1 MNEIVATVSYEL
13 ANARRERP
21 RRRKVE
27 TRRAWDPRGQR
38 RLDRAGEGGRPSVPR
53 NQMDAAEDPREEPF
67 RLAPLLM

>member
-1 MNEIVATVSYEL
+1 MNEVVATVPHEL
-13 ANARRERP
+13 ADARRERP
-21 RRRKVE
+21 RGRKVE
-27 TRRAWDPRGQR
+27 ARRARDPRGQR